1 MQHEFA
7 ARPWS
12 KVSAELCELPG
23 RTLLV
28 VCNYYSNF
36 IEVENINKANATG
49 ICKALKAMF
58 ARYGVPDVLMS
69 DNVHNLHRQSS
80 HHLPRSGALNM
91 SRPHHVIRSQMERL
105 KML

>member
-12 KVSAELCELPG
+12 KVGAELCELPG

-49 ICKALKAMF
+49 ICKALKA
-58 ARYGVPDVLMS
+58 RYGVPDVLMS
-69 DNVHNLHRQSS
+69 DNGPQFVSAEFASFAKKWGFEHVTSS
-80 HHLPRSGALNM
+80 PRY
-91 SRPHHVIRSQMERL
+91 PQ
-105 KML
+105 